1 MKNLLS
7 IAFMLFII
15 ISCKKDT
22 SQKQTTKPV
31 FNISF
36 PENFKIKSISIPHK
50 GKHNW
55 MFTKTGTLDN
65 LTKLERDIDSPQIV
79 SIYDENYTN
88 YKIFVEPNSKHEIIA
103 KDSSFSVT
111 GKDSIA
117 LSFLNTCS
125 PISYKGIMQNPEYFS
140 YKNNTVY
147 DALKGYKKYL
157 NKYQLK
163 LDSLSNKKL
172 ISTSFKKQL
181 DNDLFA
187 AEVFSNANIYT
198 GLFWRTTL
206 PEQNESYLNKLPD
219 STFNNWSTFYKKNP
233 IEDSEL
239 IKKMFWYYYAENYIF
254 IYNGKAKD
262 KKEFDYD
269 APNYHLDKINY
280 AKTIIKNSNTLEY
293 FIAAY
298 LFDKCKQNGFEKS
311 LTAIY
316 NDFQKQFPKSEYLP
330 FITPEINKIKE
341 YHKKIEADYNE
352 ETVFINEYENINSLE
367 GLISQF
373 KGKNIYIDVWATWC
387 GPCKDEFKHNKELK
401 QFLKENNIEIIYISF
416 DKERGHEK
424 WLEMIK
430 YYDLKGNHIRN
441 NDQLYDNLIVEYQ
454 NNGSIAIPWYIIVN
468 KDGEIVE
475 RHAKRPSDKEELY
488 NQLQEKLNL

>member
-1 MKNLLS
+1 
-7 IAFMLFII
+7 
-15 ISCKKDT
+15 
-22 SQKQTTKPV
+22 
-31 FNISF
+31 
-36 PENFKIKSISIPHK
+36 
-50 GKHNW
+50 
-55 MFTKTGTLDN
+55 
-65 LTKLERDIDSPQIV
+65 
-79 SIYDENYTN
+79 
-88 YKIFVEPNSKHEIIA
+88 
-103 KDSSFSVT
+103 
-111 GKDSIA
+111 
-117 LSFLNTCS
+117 
-125 PISYKGIMQNPEYFS
+125 
-140 YKNNTVY
+140 
-147 DALKGYKKYL
+147 
-157 NKYQLK
+157 
-163 LDSLSNKKL
+163 
-172 ISTSFKKQL
+172 
-181 DNDLFA
+181 
-187 AEVFSNANIYT
+187 
-198 GLFWRTTL
+198 
-206 PEQNESYLNKLPD
+206 
-219 STFNNWSTFYKKNP
+219 
-233 IEDSEL
+233 
-239 IKKMFWYYYAENYIF
+239 MFWYYYAENYIF

-488 NQLQEKLNL
+488 NQLQEKLSL

>member
-1 MKNLLS
+1 MKNQLILVCL
-7 IAFMLFII
+7 FMAV

-22 SQKQTTKPV
+22 SQKQVTKPA

-36 PENFKIKSISIPHK
+36 PESFKIKSISIPHK

-55 MFTKTGTLDN
+55 MFSKKDSLDG

-88 YKIFVEPNSKHEIIA
+88 YKIFVEPNSKQVIVA
-103 KDSSFSVT
+103 KNSSFFIS

-117 LSFLNTCS
+117 QSFLNSCS
-125 PISYKGIMQNPEYFS
+125 PITYKGIMQNPDYYS
-140 YKNNTVY
+140 YKNNTAN
-147 DALKGYKKYL
+147 DALKGYKKYI

-187 AEVFSNANIYT
+187 AEVFSKANIYT

-219 STFNNWSTFYKKNP
+219 STFNNWSTFYKNYP

-239 IKKMFWYYYAENYIF
+239 IKKMFWFYYAENYIF
-254 IYNGKAKD
+254 VFNGKAKD

-269 APNYHLDKINY
+269 APSYHIDKINY
-280 AKTIIKNSNTLEY
+280 AKTIIKDPKTLEY
-293 FIAAY
+293 FITCY
-298 LFDKCKQNGFEKS
+298 LFDKCQQNRFEKS
-311 LTAIY
+311 LISIY
-316 NDFQKQFPKSEYLP
+316 NDIQKQFPNSDYLQ

-352 ETVFINEYENINSLE
+352 ETVFINEYENVDSLE
-367 GLISQF
+367 ELISQF

-387 GPCKDEFKHNKELK
+387 GPCKDEFKHNRELNH
-401 QFLKENNIEIIYISF
+401 FLKENDIEMIYISF
-416 DKERGHEK
+416 DKERGHKK

-430 YYDLKGNHIRN
+430 YYDLKGDHIRN

-454 NNGSIAIPWYIIVN
+454 NNGSIAIPWYMIVN
-468 KDGEIVE
+468 KEGKIVE

-488 NQLQEKLNL
+488 KQLQETLNL